1 MPETSRLEAQ
11 YTLEIPFHDL
21 DPMDIVWHGNYARYF
36 ELARC
41 HLLEQF
47 DYNYD
52 AMRESNYA
60 WPVLN
65 LQVKYL
71 HPLRFRQRIQVQA
84 RILEW
89 AHRLRLGYRITDEA
103 TGRKLTEGLTD
114 QVAVEIKTGEML
126 LTSPAILYQ
135 KLGVPP

>member
-60 WPVLN
+60 WPVIN

-89 AHRLRLGYRITDEA
+89 VHRLRIGYRITDEA

-135 KLGVPP
+135 KLGVTP